1 MKKSLGRRLRDLF
14 SGPAGA
20 GGPSGNK
27 GIEQFLE
34 DLEDTLIE
42 SDLGATA
49 AMSLMEEIEP
59 AARKGR
65 IGSREDLVGLIQDRI
80 ARDISAIEI
89 SPKPDGLS
97 IFLVLGVNGVGKT
110 TTIAKLAHRFAKSV
124 GTERVVLAAGDT
136 FRAAAIEQLATHGER
151 LGVRVVRQA
160 DGSDPAAVIYDAITS
175 AQSRGDS
182 VVLADTAGRMH
193 NKDNLVRQL
202 EKIDKIVVGKAAG
215 ADYKR
220 LLVID
225 ATTGQNGLRQA
236 EIFHEAVGVDAVIL
250 AKYDSSAR
258 GGVAVA
264 ISKSLGIPIAF
275 LGVGEKM
282 DDVVPFDKEQYLQ
295 DLMAASDSEE
305 DED

>member
-1 MKKSLGRRLRDLF
+1 MKKSLGRRLRELF
-14 SGPAGA
+14 SGSSGTGA
-20 GGPSGNK
+20 
-27 GIEQFLE
+27 IEDFLE

-49 AMSLMEEIEP
+49 AMALMEEIEP

-65 IGSREDLVGLIQDRI
+65 IVSREDLVRLIHDRI
-80 ARDISAIEI
+80 AQDIRAMEI
-89 SPKPDGLS
+89 SPAADKLS
-97 IFLVLGVNGVGKT
+97 VFLVLGVNGVGKT
-110 TTIAKLAHRFAKSV
+110 TTIAKLARRFAKSV
-124 GTERVVLAAGDT
+124 GTDRVVLAAGDT
-136 FRAAAIEQLATHGER
+136 FRAAAIDQLATHGER

-160 DGSDPAAVIYDAITS
+160 DGSDPAAVIYDAVTS
-175 AQSRGDS
+175 AQIRGDA

-202 EKIDKIVVGKAAG
+202 EKIDKIVTGKAAE

-236 EIFHEAVGVDAVIL
+236 EIFHEAVGVDAVVL

-275 LGVGEKM
+275 LGVGENM
-282 DDVVPFDKEQYLQ
+282 DDIVPFDKGRYLHE
-295 DLMAASDSEE
+295 LLAVSDSEE
-305 DED
+305 SDY